1 MSWTRLCRLWLCVLG
16 IILGLTIEPRVH
28 AQGDAQQQLLEL
40 TFQTLQQVNA
50 GQIAEAEKSAAKL
63 QALADRAFQN
73 QPANRAT
80 VLLQVFIVKSTAG
93 KYDEAERLGKQV
105 LALFESLPGQE
116 IGLAVTHGKLGGLYL
131 DLGRFA
137 EAQKH
142 YERSYTIARDAK
154 LPEHPMLSIAA
165 MNRATIYNYQ
175 SRYADGEAWSTY
187 GLQLLKKHLPEDDPQ
202 VQQALGIL
210 AHALEGQNRNREAE
224 QLHRQALAVL
234 EKKFGKGDSQTARA
248 LQDLGMFYLLRHR
261 SAEATEYL
269 TRSLQA
275 YEKQTPDSLAA
286 ADVMFFLAALL
297 LTEENDAETAN
308 RYFQRSKTIAT
319 KMLGPN
325 NSFSTMSRMFE
336 GGQGLHQVMRTP
348 NLTPEE
354 LRPRLE
360 KSLAML
366 RQAFDEEVR
375 QHGTDSPNILSQVLL
390 QTEMLLMLES
400 VARKSG
406 GQDAVAKTN
415 QDGPLEQ
422 MLELA
427 GKIVQSHPNSPLVQ
441 SNLAGFY
448 ETKGRLEWNR
458 QRRTSAVEL
467 LKKSM
472 SLVDEKSSTLS
483 GNENDQAR
491 YLTKIVGPFHRMV
504 EWQSELGPDADIAEA
519 FETAERARARTLLV
533 QLDLKG
539 VDLLRKLPDAEAA
552 PLHKR
557 LVDSQSRVLE
567 LQNRIT
573 RMASRTDL
581 SATVKD
587 RQTGEL
593 TRELSA
599 AQEEFVNAN
608 RDIRNASPDY
618 RLAMQQSRQTLTWT
632 QLQSQLQTQSALLL
646 QYVITESGTYLIAA
660 DADGRSAVHELKL
673 SDEQCRELNLT
684 RKGFSEQLHDLL
696 QGRGEQS
703 LLASLR
709 QPEPSDKATGIL
721 ATLWTALIP
730 DSIRAAI
737 QAEKYRLLIVIPDGE
752 LSLLPFECLVVE
764 KGAAPRY
771 LLDVGPPVVYAPSA
785 TVLAS
790 LAERPAGSSRSGRAP
805 ILTLG
810 NPTYS
815 GSGVPDSNDL
825 LASLSSRGTFRSV
838 GGRLASLPFSGT
850 ESTWVE
856 QTFRKAGLAVDSLRG
871 PAATEAAIRSQAS
884 GRKIIHLACHGLT
897 DQAHGNLFGAL
908 AVTPGSNTSLPSDD
922 GFLTLA
928 ELYELDLRDSELAI
942 LSACDTN
949 FGPQQ
954 RGEGAWALTRGFL
967 VAGARRVAASNWL
980 VDDEAAASLVSY
992 FAGGIA
998 RDLGQSAQP
1007 DYAKRLH
1014 DAKRWVRQQD
1024 KWKSPYYWGGFVL
1037 VGPN

>member
-1 MSWTRLCRLWLCVLG
+1 MTRLRKGVAWVACVSFVICAMPL
-16 IILGLTIEPRVH
+16 RVS
-28 AQGDAQQQLLEL
+28 AQDDAQRQLLEL
-40 TFQTLQQVNA
+40 TLQTLQQVNA

-73 QPANRAT
+73 QPSYRAL
-80 VLLQVFIVKSTAG
+80 VLLQIFVVKLTAG

-105 LALFESLPGQE
+105 VTLYESLPGNE
-116 IGLAVTHGKLGGLYL
+116 AGLHVAHGKLGSLYL

-137 EAQKH
+137 DAQKH
-142 YERSYTIARDAK
+142 CERSFAIARDAK
-154 LPEHPMLSIAA
+154 LPEHPALSITA
-165 MNRATIYNYQ
+165 MNRATIYNFQ
-175 SRYADGEAWSTY
+175 SRYSDGEAWARY

-210 AHALEGQNRNREAE
+210 AHSLEGQNRASEAE
-224 QLHRQALAVL
+224 TLRRQALAVL
-234 EKKFGKGDSQTARA
+234 EKKFGKDDFQTARA
-248 LQDLGMFYLLRHR
+248 LQDLGMFYALRHR
-261 SAEATEYL
+261 SVEAKEYL
-269 TRSLQA
+269 TRSLRA
-275 YEKQTPDSLAA
+275 YEKQSPDSLAT
-286 ADVMFFLAALL
+286 ADVMIFLAALL
-297 LTEENDAETAN
+297 LTEDNDPETAN
-308 RYFQRSKTIAT
+308 LYFQRSKAIAT
-319 KMLGPN
+319 KLFGPN
-325 NSFSTMSRMFE
+325 NSYSTMSRMFE
-336 GGQGLHQVMRTP
+336 GFQGLSQILNAP
-348 NLTPEE
+348 NLAPEE
-354 LRPRLE
+354 MVSRLQ
-360 KSLAML
+360 KSLALL
-366 RQAFDEEVR
+366 RQTFDDEVR
-375 QHGTDSPNILSQVLL
+375 QHGTDSPNILSSVLL
-390 QTEMLLMLES
+390 QLEFHLMLENVS
-400 VARKSG
+400 KKN
-406 GQDAVAKTN
+406 GQATTIKPATED
-415 QDGPLEQ
+415 PLESLVH
-422 MLELA
+422 MAE
-427 GKIVQSHPNSPLVQ
+427 KIVQSQPDSPLVQ
-441 SNLAGFY
+441 SSLGHFY
-448 ETKGRLEWNR
+448 EIKGRSEWNR

-472 SLVDEKSSTLS
+472 SLVDEQSSTLS

-491 YLTKIVGPFHRMV
+491 HLTKIVGPFHRMV
-504 EWQSELGPDADIAEA
+504 EWQSELGPNADVAEA
-519 FETAERARARTLLV
+519 FESAERARARTLLV

-539 VDLLRKLPDAEAA
+539 VDLLRKLSDAEAA
-552 PLHKR
+552 PLRKR

-573 RMASRTDL
+573 RMASRVDL
-581 SATVKD
+581 STTVKD

-618 RLAMQQSRQTLTWT
+618 RLAMQQSRQTLAWT
-632 QLQSQLQTQSALLL
+632 QLQSQLQTQNALLL

-696 QGRGEQS
+696 QGRGDQS
-703 LLASLR
+703 LLALLR
-709 QPEPSDKATGIL
+709 QPESSDKAMGIL

-737 QAEKYRLLIVIPDGE
+737 QAEKYRSLIVIPDGE

-771 LLDVGPPVVYAPSA
+771 LLDVGPPVIYAPSA

-790 LAERPAGSSRSGRAP
+790 LAERPAGTGRSGRAP

-815 GSGVPDSNDL
+815 GSSASDSNDL

-850 ESTWVE
+850 ESSWVE
-856 QTFRKAGLAVDSLRG
+856 QTFRKAGLDVDSLRG

-908 AVTPGSNTSLPSDD
+908 AVTPGSNTSLPADD

-928 ELYELDLRDSELAI
+928 ELYELDLRDNELAI

-998 RDLGQSAQP
+998 RDLGNSAQP